1 MQGIIWLASYPKSG
15 NTWLRAFLANLFS
28 GEADP
33 VSFDR
38 MSNFIPSE
46 ALTAWYEQTYG
57 ADFDTS
63 DNEAVSARRAT
74 VQSKLAAGKQTPIFL
89 KTHSYL
95 GQEQGHS
102 TINLNITIGAV
113 YIVRNPLDVVVSAAP
128 HFNLTIDQTIELMA
142 DTQMTSQAGGKL
154 VFEKPAD
161 WSTNVRSWTKKS
173 HPSLLVL
180 KYEDLLQEPK
190 KNFTQL
196 TRFVQLNKSTKE
208 IQRAIDNSSFKSL
221 QSLEQRDGFS
231 ERPDH
236 AKSFFRK
243 GETEQWREALSE
255 AQIRKIIDTHHK
267 QMKRFD
273 YIPKDFV

>member
-33 VSFDR
+33 VSFER

-46 ALTAWYEQTYG
+46 ALSAWYLDMFG
-57 ADFDTS
+57 KDFDVTN
-63 DNEAVSARRAT
+63 DRAVTRNRAKVQARLT
-74 VQSKLAAGKQTPIFL
+74 AGREIPVFL

-95 GQEQGHS
+95 GQERGHNI
-102 TINLNITIGAV
+102 INLNVTIGAV

-128 HFNLTIDQTIELMA
+128 HFNLTLDQTIELMA
-142 DTQMTSQAGGKL
+142 DKDMKSQGGGKL

-161 WSTNVRSWTKKS
+161 WSTNVRSWTKRS

-180 KYEDLLQEPK
+180 KYEDLLQDPK
-190 KNFTQL
+190 THFTKL
-196 TRFVQLNKSTKE
+196 TRFIQLNKSEKE
-208 IQRAIDNSSFKSL
+208 IKRAIENSSFKSL
-221 QSLEQRDGFS
+221 QTLEQKDGFS
-231 ERPDH
+231 ERPEH

-243 GETEQWREALSE
+243 GETEQWR
-255 AQIRKIIDTHHK
+255 
-267 QMKRFD
+267 
-273 YIPKDFV
+273 